1 MRSVGLEQGEQIE
14 VLPDLDELALADVA
28 HQDDGQVELCTR
40 SNLVGRCRPLIGDHS
55 RMHIF
60 PAEFRPF
67 SIGEDVCGFDA
78 HPAG

>member
-1 MRSVGLEQGEQIE
+1 
-14 VLPDLDELALADVA
+14 
-28 HQDDGQVELCTR
+28 
-40 SNLVGRCRPLIGDHS
+40 
-55 RMHIF
+55 MHIF